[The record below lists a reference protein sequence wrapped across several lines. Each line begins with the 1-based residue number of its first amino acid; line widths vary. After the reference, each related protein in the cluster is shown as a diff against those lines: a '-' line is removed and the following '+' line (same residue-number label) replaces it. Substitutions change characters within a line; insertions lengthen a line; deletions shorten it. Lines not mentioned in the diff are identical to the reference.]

1 DQIFSETPQPDEI
14 HHNFFDRRNI
24 GPAYEAGK
32 DFFKINSKQS
42 IGGFSCSEFSSLDDI
57 YELIHPQDLSFVID
71 YAVKAVE
78 FANTQMD
85 NVLSCNGQLI
95 FRIVGKD
102 RREYTVCRKSFVS
115 GAINNKITRNVSFY
129 SDVTWMRASP
139 KSWCL
144 MGDNSQYFDLKFQEV
159 ELFKDIFSTREVE
172 VLRLLARG
180 FHSRDIAEALKISRH
195 TVDTHRKNMLRKV
208 DVANT
213 PELLTLSRDMNLI

>member
-1 DQIFSETPQPDEI
+1 
-14 HHNFFDRRNI
+14 
-24 GPAYEAGK
+24 
-32 DFFKINSKQS
+32 
-42 IGGFSCSEFSSLDDI
+42 
-57 YELIHPQDLSFVID
+57 
-71 YAVKAVE
+71 
-78 FANTQMD
+78 
-85 NVLSCNGQLI
+85 
-95 FRIVGKD
+95 
-102 RREYTVCRKSFVS
+102 
-115 GAINNKITRNVSFY
+115 
-129 SDVTWMRASP
+129 
-139 KSWCL
+139 